1 MNDFIAKYQDQLSG
15 TLSGFDRLVFR
26 GTLWKNQLTGMSGY
40 LWAHGLG
47 AKDFGAHAED
57 ISKRLKEASLA
68 PVLAAGRPVRYL
80 NSGKLDKQKIALQIA
95 AEQNIVEGPICALT
109 AVELCRS
116 YAIKPNPNT
125 RRPELAIAP
134 RKCLFLYHYWMHPVF
149 GFMSVRLQTWFPFP
163 VHIYLNGREWLARQM
178 DGAKIGYRRHDNCFT
193 WVEDFQRAQTLANEQ
208 LKTNWVQLFDP
219 IVQQVHPL
227 LFSEMCVNYPMK
239 YFWTCQDSEW
249 ATDLVFRNP
258 EQLRRLVPQLL
269 HLGIVSFSS
278 PDVLRFM
285 GKKVTRQ
292 GNAAGGLKLPLSTD
306 LKVRSNGAR
315 VKHRLGPNSIKIY
328 DKAYDELGAV
338 LRAEMTI
345 SVPKYFQVYRR
356 TDDPQSKLA
365 WRPLRQSTA
374 DVHLRADVSQK
385 ALNRYWCALAAV
397 DDTSTL
403 EELIARVE
411 RRVRWNGRSVR
422 AIHPFD
428 PDDYALL
435 QAVNR
440 GEFQINGFR
449 NRDLQSLLYPA
460 PAKTKAQQR
469 KRSAAISRKLRMLR
483 AHGLIRKRAHSH
495 RYDVSR
501 NGRPILNA
509 ILLAHRLTVQQ
520 INAIAA

>member
-1 MNDFIAKYQDQLSG
+1 
-15 TLSGFDRLVFR
+15 
-26 GTLWKNQLTGMSGY
+26 
-40 LWAHGLG
+40 
-47 AKDFGAHAED
+47 
-57 ISKRLKEASLA
+57 
-68 PVLAAGRPVRYL
+68 
-80 NSGKLDKQKIALQIA
+80 
-95 AEQNIVEGPICALT
+95 
-109 AVELCRS
+109 
-116 YAIKPNPNT
+116 
-125 RRPELAIAP
+125 
-134 RKCLFLYHYWMHPVF
+134 
-149 GFMSVRLQTWFPFP
+149 
-163 VHIYLNGREWLARQM
+163 
-178 DGAKIGYRRHDNCFT
+178 
-193 WVEDFQRAQTLANEQ
+193 
-208 LKTNWVQLFDP
+208 LFDP
-219 IVQQVHPL
+219 IVQQVHPI
-227 LFSEMCVNYPMK
+227 LFSERSVNYPMK

-249 ATDLVFRNP
+249 ATDLVFRKS

-269 HLGIVSFSS
+269 HLGVVSLSS

-306 LKVRSNGAR
+306 LKIRGNGAR
-315 VKHRLGPNSIKIY
+315 IKHRLGPNSIKLY

-345 SVPKYFQVYRR
+345 SVAKYFQVYRR
-356 TDDPQSKLA
+356 TDDPKSKLA
-365 WRPLRQSTA
+365 WRPMRQSTA

-385 ALNRYWCALAAV
+385 ALNRYCCALAAV

-403 EELIARVE
+403 EELTARVE

-435 QAVNR
+435 KAVYR

-449 NRDLQSLLYPA
+449 NRDLQSLLYSA
-460 PAKTKAQQR
+460 PPKTKAEQR
-469 KRSAAISRKLRMLR
+469 KRSAATSRKLRLLR

-501 NGRPILNA
+501 NGRTILNA

-520 INAIAA
+520 INAVAA

>member
-47 AKDFGAHAED
+47 AKDFGSHAED

-80 NSGKLDKQKIALQIA
+80 NSGKLDKQKIAAQIA

-125 RRPELAIAP
+125 QRPELAIAP

-149 GFMSVRLQTWFPFP
+149 GFRSVRLQTWFPFP

-178 DGAKIGYRRHDNCFT
+178 DRAKIGYRRHDNCFT
-193 WVEDFQRAQTLANEQ
+193 WVEDFQRAQTLLQEQ

-219 IVQQVHPL
+219 IIQQVHPL

-249 ATDLVFRNP
+249 ATDLVFRKP

-365 WRPLRQSTA
+365 WRPMRQSTA
-374 DVHLRADVSQK
+374 DMHLRADVSQK
-385 ALNRYWCALAAV
+385 ALNRYCCALAAV
-397 DDTSTL
+397 DDTNTL
-403 EELIARVE
+403 EELTARVE
-411 RRVRWNGRSVR
+411 RRVRWSGRPVR

-435 QAVNR
+435 LAVNR

-460 PAKTKAQQR
+460 P
-469 KRSAAISRKLRMLR
+469 
-483 AHGLIRKRAHSH
+483 HGLIRKRAHSH
-495 RYDVSR
+495 RHDVSR
-501 NGRPILNA
+501 NCRPILNA

-520 INAIAA
+520 INTIAA

>member
-15 TLSGFDRLVFR
+15 TLAGFDRLVFR

-57 ISKRLKEASLA
+57 ISRRLKEASLA

-80 NSGKLDKQKIALQIA
+80 NSGKLDKQQIALQIA
-95 AEQNIVEGPICALT
+95 AEQGVVEGPICALT

-116 YAIKPNPNT
+116 YAIQPNPNT
-125 RRPELAIAP
+125 QRPELAIAP
-134 RKCLFLYHYWMHPVF
+134 RKCLFLYHYWMHPVV

-178 DGAKIGYRRHDNCFT
+178 DRAKIGYRRHDNCFT
-193 WVEDFQRAQTLANEQ
+193 WVEDFQRAQTLLNEQ

-249 ATDLVFRNP
+249 AMDLVLRKP

-269 HLGIVSFSS
+269 HLGMVSFSS

-285 GKKVTRQ
+285 GRKVTRQ
-292 GNAAGGLKLPLSTD
+292 GNPVGGLKLPLSTD

-315 VKHRLGPNSIKIY
+315 IKHRLGPNSIKLY

-345 SVPKYFQVYRR
+345 SAAKYFQVYRQ
-356 TDDPQSKLA
+356 TDNPNSKLA
-365 WRPLRQSTA
+365 WRLMRQGIPTC
-374 DVHLRADVSQK
+374 VS
-385 ALNRYWCALAAV
+385 AP
-397 DDTSTL
+397 TS
-403 EELIARVE
+403 
-411 RRVRWNGRSVR
+411 
-422 AIHPFD
+422 P
-428 PDDYALL
+428 
-435 QAVNR
+435 
-440 GEFQINGFR
+440 
-449 NRDLQSLLYPA
+449 
-460 PAKTKAQQR
+460 R
-469 KRSAAISRKLRMLR
+469 KR
-483 AHGLIRKRAHSH
+483 
-495 RYDVSR
+495 
-501 NGRPILNA
+501 
-509 ILLAHRLTVQQ
+509 
-520 INAIAA
+520 

>member
-1 MNDFIAKYQDQLSG
+1 MHDFIAKYQDQLSG

-26 GTLWKNQLTGMSGY
+26 GALWKNQLTGMRGY

-57 ISKRLKEASLA
+57 ISKRLKQASLA
-68 PVLAAGRPVRYL
+68 PVLAAGRPVRYW
-80 NSGKLDKQKIALQIA
+80 NSGKLDKQQIALPIA
-95 AEQNIVEGPICALT
+95 AEQSLVEGPIGALT

-116 YAIKPNPNT
+116 YALQPNPKT
-125 RRPELAIAP
+125 QRPELAIAP
-134 RKCLFLYHYWMHPVF
+134 RQCLFLYHYWMHPVL
-149 GFMSVRLQTWFPFP
+149 GCMSVRLQTWFPFP
-163 VHIYLNGREWLARQM
+163 VHIYLHGREWLARQM
-178 DGAKIGYRRHDNCFT
+178 DRAKIGYRRHDHCFT
-193 WVEDFQRAQTLANEQ
+193 WVEDFQRAQTLLKEP

-227 LFSEMCVNYPMK
+227 LFSERCVHYPMK

-285 GKKVTRQ
+285 GKKVTPQ

-315 VKHRLGPNSIKIY
+315 VKPRLGPNSIQLY

-345 SVPKYFQVYRR
+345 SVAKYFPVYRR

-385 ALNRYWCALAAV
+385 ALNRYCCALAAV
-397 DDTSTL
+397 EDTSTL
-403 EELIARVE
+403 EELTARVE

-435 QAVNR
+435 KAVYR

-449 NRDLQSLLYPA
+449 HRDLQSLLYSA
-460 PAKTKAQQR
+460 PPKTKAEQR

-495 RYDVSR
+495 RYDISR
-501 NGRPILNA
+501 NGRPIRNA

-520 INAIAA
+520 INAVAA